1 MGRKGGEAATGMGGG
16 GGQGG
21 EGRGAGK
28 EEESWKGGGRGGERR
43 DREKYSLDSPRV
55 QHVFGHVPL
64 VRLDV
69 HLEDI
74 DKALQSYQHGLYVA

>member
-1 MGRKGGEAATGMGGG
+1 MFLLTLLFERLFCFCFIVVLCRHGFVTG
-16 GGQGG
+16 
-21 EGRGAGK
+21 
-28 EEESWKGGGRGGERR
+28 GGGRGGERR

-55 QHVFGHVPL
+55 QHVSGHVPL

-74 DKALQSYQHGLYVA
+74 DKALQTYQHGLYVA

>member
-1 MGRKGGEAATGMGGG
+1 MGE

-28 EEESWKGGGRGGERR
+28 EEESWKGGGGEGEGRGGERR

-55 QHVFGHVPL
+55 QHVSGHVPL

-74 DKALQSYQHGLYVA
+74 DKALQTYQHGLYVA